1 MPMTSRNVE
10 RPFFFALLFAVT
22 LAFLWLVQGFLQP
35 IFWAIALG
43 IIVHPL
49 HARLV
54 PRLRNSETA
63 AAVVSVLVVLVVV
76 VLPIAGVAV
85 AVTREGAAVYAHLD
99 AGEFGAQRLY
109 ARAQEQVPQVVR
121 LLERLGLNPMRL
133 EGQLSS
139 AAGEAS
145 RYVASQALS
154 FGQDTLRVTAFF
166 FLTLYLL
173 FFFLRDGPSLIEGLV
188 RALPL
193 GERRE
198 RYLLTRFAEVS
209 RATIKGTLVVGIAQG
224 AIGGVAFA
232 LVGIGSPVLWGI
244 AMAFLSI
251 LPAVGSAF
259 VWLPAAVFLVASGHW
274 IAGAV
279 LVGIGVFV
287 IGLID
292 NFLRPI
298 LVGRDTRLPD
308 YLILLSTLGG
318 IAGFGLAGIIIG
330 PIIAALF
337 LSVWQ
342 MAQQE
347 FGHEPDDAGRDA
359 R

>member
-1 MPMTSRNVE
+1 M
-10 RPFFFALLFAVT
+10 
-22 LAFLWLVQGFLQP
+22 
-35 IFWAIALG
+35 
-43 IIVHPL
+43 
-49 HARLV
+49 
-54 PRLRNSETA
+54 
-63 AAVVSVLVVLVVV
+63 
-76 VLPIAGVAV
+76 
-85 AVTREGAAVYAHLD
+85 
-99 AGEFGAQRLY
+99 
-109 ARAQEQVPQVVR
+109 
-121 LLERLGLNPMRL
+121 
-133 EGQLSS
+133 
-139 AAGEAS
+139 
-145 RYVASQALS
+145 
-154 FGQDTLRVTAFF
+154 
-166 FLTLYLL
+166 
-173 FFFLRDGPSLIEGLV
+173 
-188 RALPL
+188 
-193 GERRE
+193 
-198 RYLLTRFAEVS
+198 
-209 RATIKGTLVVGIAQG
+209 GIAQG